1 MKETSGKSLQDF
13 ILESR
18 IWLNHYLSSILRMII
33 LTGPAI
39 AIGIWTGIFRNA
51 TYRTCLNISGM
62 VAVLA
67 LIHYFLV
74 KRFPKS
80 RVTSFFSMTALDII
94 IVYMSFHQIDIFL
107 TWFFVPLVS
116 VLFCDEVIYF
126 YAVAVNYVFMT
137 ATTWIATSIYYTR
150 SDFESSFAY
159 FMDVMGGF
167 TIEML
172 MMTLLGYIIIKLA
185 QDNFRKLFQQ
195 NELIRSQ
202 KQSEQERMKILD
214 SMAGIYDN
222 VNLIDFTDNTEMSLR
237 DPEQKKI
244 GIDMRSQTHTQMSQ
258 RIKEHV
264 MPEQMDDF
272 LSFTNITTV
281 RERLTGKK
289 IISGDFV
296 DIDRGWFRAQ
306 YITVD
311 AKTDSAPDVVIYTT
325 RNVDEEKK
333 REQTLIQISMTDEMT
348 RLHNRRCYER
358 DLDKLRR
365 KPLEDDF
372 VIFVIDVNGLKTVND
387 TLGHTAGDEL
397 IKGAAACLAITVH
410 KTGRVYRTGG
420 DEFMAL
426 VHTDDPECLRKKI
439 HKNAYKWRGV
449 YSRDMSMAV
458 GYAAASDYRDASLD
472 ELEHFADADM
482 YSEKEQYYQKAGKNR
497 RRI

>member
-1 MKETSGKSLQDF
+1 MKETSGKSLQAF

-39 AIGIWTGIFRNA
+39 AIGIWAGIFRNA

-80 RVTSFFSMTALDII
+80 RVTSFFSLTALDII

-137 ATTWIATSIYYTR
+137 AATWIATSIYYTR
-150 SDFESSFAY
+150 SGFESSFGC

-172 MMTLLGYIIIKLA
+172 MMTLLGYIIIKLVRE
-185 QDNFRKLFQQ
+185 NFRKLFQQ
-195 NELIRSQ
+195 NELIQSQ

-237 DPEQKKI
+237 DPEQKRI
-244 GIDMRSQTHTQMSQ
+244 GIDMQSQTHTQMNQ
-258 RIKEHV
+258 KIMEQV
-264 MPEQMDDF
+264 MPEHMEDF

-281 RERLTGKK
+281 RERLTDRK

-296 DIDRGWFRAQ
+296 DIDKGWFRAQ
-306 YITVD
+306 YIAVKAEPD
-311 AKTDSAPDVVIYTT
+311 QAPDVVIYTT

-333 REQTLIQISMTDEMT
+333 REQTLIRISRTDEMT
-348 RLHNRRCYER
+348 RLRNRRCYEM
-358 DLDKLRR
+358 DLNELRHKL
-365 KPLEDDF
+365 LEDDL
-372 VIFVIDVNGLKTVND
+372 VIFVIDVNGLKQVND

-397 IKGAAACLAITVH
+397 IKGAAACLAITVN
-410 KTGRVYRTGG
+410 KVGRVYRTGG

-426 VHTDDPECLRKKI
+426 VHTDDPEHIRERI
-439 HKNAYKWRGV
+439 HKNAYKWRGC
-449 YSRDMSMAV
+449 YSRNMTMSV
-458 GYAAASDYRDASLD
+458 GYASVCENRQATLD
-472 ELEHFADADM
+472 ELERIADANM
-482 YSEKEQYYQKAGKNR
+482 YSEKEKYYQMTGNNR
-497 RRI
+497 RRQ